1 MPPAASGLVPT
12 VRVRGLTQTIRAF
25 SVLEK
30 GVRAEILGELRSI
43 AEPVARD
50 AQEKLSGYAGISL
63 GTIGPRTSVRGAF
76 VTQRARKV
84 TGRRPDFGSLQMRKG
99 LIPALEEHADDIE
112 PAVGEA
118 LDRLTRAAGFL

>member
-1 MPPAASGLVPT
+1 MAGELAT

-30 GVRAEILGELRSI
+30 GIRAEILGELRSI

-50 AQEKLSGYAGISL
+50 AQDKLSGYGGISL

-84 TGRRPDFGSLQMRKG
+84 TGQRPDFGSLQMTHG
-99 LIPALEEHADDIE
+99 LIPALEEHADDLE

-118 LDRLTRAAGFL
+118 IDRLTRAAGFI